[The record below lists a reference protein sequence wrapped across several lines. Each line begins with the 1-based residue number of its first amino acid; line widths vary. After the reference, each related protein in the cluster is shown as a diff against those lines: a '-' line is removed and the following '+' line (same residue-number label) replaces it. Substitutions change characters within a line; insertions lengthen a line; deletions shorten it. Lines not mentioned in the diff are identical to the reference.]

1 MPNSTGKIDINIT
14 SIFTLQSYQST
25 RGHGYKFCLP
35 GCRTDAR
42 KFFFT
47 QHTQNRFV
55 VSGGRCELGTK
66 HVAKVR
72 CGRPEAQRRPLK
84 RGTLSGTRLAI
95 YHPADYVCSGGCRDF
110 LSVGGRRLLFRQC
123 QTNYLNICRTDL
135 YEICRIGRTLAVDER
150 SEVIF
155 FRSLCGQNRPPILI
169 LKFA

>member
-1 MPNSTGKIDINIT
+1 VPNSTGKIDINIT

-55 VSGGRCELGTK
+55 VSGGRCELGIK

-150 SEVIF
+150 SEVTF
-155 FRSLCGQNRPPILI
+155 FDPFVDKIDLQYSS
-169 LKFA
+169 

>member
-55 VSGGRCELGTK
+55 VSGGRCELGIK

-110 LSVGGRRLLFRQC
+110 LSVGGRHCFVSVRPIIS
-123 QTNYLNICRTDL
+123 TSV
-135 YEICRIGRTLAVDER
+135 GP
-150 SEVIF
+150 IF
-155 FRSLCGQNRPPILI
+155 T
-169 LKFA
+169 KFAGLVELWP